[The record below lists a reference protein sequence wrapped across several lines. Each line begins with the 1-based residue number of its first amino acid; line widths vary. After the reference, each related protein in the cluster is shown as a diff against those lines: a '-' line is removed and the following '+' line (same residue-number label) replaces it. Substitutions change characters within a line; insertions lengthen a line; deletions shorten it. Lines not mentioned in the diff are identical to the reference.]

1 MYVPLPGALTQFLK
15 KLRFTGLIW
24 LLDNIYIILCL
35 WYVDFN
41 NINSN
46 IMIKTDKIRV
56 SIERR
61 SKMAAN
67 KPTYLIL

>member
-1 MYVPLPGALTQFLK
+1 MPLPGALTQFLK

-46 IMIKTDKIRV
+46 NMIKTDIMRV
-56 SIERR
+56 STERLQYTDVR
-61 SKMAAN
+61 WRR
-67 KPTYLIL
+67 PEPRI